1 MQPSYIFTAKEHRGP
16 FEFSDELGNMSIS
29 AESVDAVVQAQN
41 VEAND
46 KDLLLST
53 AEKEDGRDLGSNG
66 SAYSAPS
73 YSGSSGLVATSQSHG
88 ELRKGYF
95 RTRRRRTCVLHQRS
109 PNRPGG

>member
-53 AEKEDGRDLGSNG
+53 AEKEDGILVAMGLPIG
-66 SAYSAPS
+66 ATS
-73 YSGSSGLVATSQSHG
+73 YSGS
-88 ELRKGYF
+88 
-95 RTRRRRTCVLHQRS
+95 
-109 PNRPGG
+109 